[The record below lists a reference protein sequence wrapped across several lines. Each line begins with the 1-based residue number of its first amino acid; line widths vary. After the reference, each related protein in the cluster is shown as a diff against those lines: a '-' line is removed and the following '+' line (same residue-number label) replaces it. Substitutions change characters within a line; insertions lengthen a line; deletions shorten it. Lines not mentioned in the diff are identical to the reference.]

1 MRVKTR
7 GNSEKGAGLVP
18 AEYRFI
24 KSCLS
29 YYTIPSKIPRD
40 LTDRIIGE
48 ITQGVLI
55 VNYAGHGSKRYW
67 VHEDIFYTDDNLN
80 LSNDQRLP
88 VMVLMTWLNG
98 YLVMSNF
105 LSSSEE
111 MLLAD
116 GAGAVA
122 AFASRRMIN
131 IQPYR
136 Q

>member
-7 GNSEKGAGLVP
+7 GNPEKGAGLVP
-18 AEYRFI
+18 TEYRFI
-24 KSCLS
+24 KGCLS
-29 YYTIPSKIPRD
+29 DYTIPSKTPRD
-40 LTDRIIGE
+40 LTDRIISD
-48 ITQGVLI
+48 INQGVLI

-67 VHEDIFYTDDNLN
+67 THEDIFYTDTISN

-105 LSSSEE
+105 LSSSEQI
-111 MLLAD
+111 LLVD

-122 AFASRRMIN
+122 AFASSLIN